1 MHTHA
6 YTCTH
11 MQKFFFTRLSN
22 HVALLSSIR
31 PALSS
36 TFQLRLPSLLPFLP
50 PPLLLRLVV
59 MRRHRPKCWWHC
71 ASRIRVR
78 GHNKFSSGRSDE
90 FLQGLHFLLFCCLF
104 WVFSEPLT
112 RWRRRCCSSS
122 SHAAWAYLFCPLG
135 SLVGCAALFAVAAAR
150 LKCARQRNYLMHV
163 SPFCQD
169 FYLHCVTCVRPPFPP
184 SLTQTL
190 PVSGSC
196 V

>member
-1 MHTHA
+1 
-6 YTCTH
+6 
-11 MQKFFFTRLSN
+11 
-22 HVALLSSIR
+22 
-31 PALSS
+31 
-36 TFQLRLPSLLPFLP
+36 
-50 PPLLLRLVV
+50 
-59 MRRHRPKCWWHC
+59 MRRHRPKCWWSC

-112 RWRRRCCSSS
+112 RWRRCCCFSS

-169 FYLHCVTCVRPPFPP
+169 FYLHCVTCGCPP
-184 SLTQTL
+184 LTQSL
-190 PVSGSC
+190 PVSASC
-196 V
+196 LCVSVCRLPQANSVLVTHLCVPAAQIFGLSNALPLQHLQQLKI